1 MVDPSFFRLGL
12 IGWPVEHSLSPVI
25 HTAAL
30 HACGFA
36 GKYELYPVPPLPE
49 GKQDLEEIF
58 LRIRSR
64 EIRGVNVTIPHKQNV
79 IPLLDSL
86 TPVAEKIGAVNTVW
100 LENGKLIGD
109 NTDSDGFLIDLKQ
122 NIPQIPREKTA
133 LVLGA
138 GGSSRAVTYA
148 LSRDGWQVNVAARRL
163 KQARSLADDLSEN
176 QHFDILA
183 IHLDP
188 KVLVKLQPV
197 LIINTTPV
205 GMTPKNSESPW
216 PKEIPFPRGSFI
228 YDLVYNPRQTLFVQ
242 QARDAGLEA
251 SNGLGMLIE
260 QAALAFERWTEN
272 PAPRPAMREA
282 VTKDIKRSHPKKKVE
297 GWL

>member
-1 MVDPSFFRLGL
+1 MADSSFFRLGL

-30 HACGFA
+30 HACGLK
-36 GKYELYPVPPLPE
+36 GKYELFPVLPLLD

-58 LRIRSR
+58 QRMRNG
-64 EIRGVNVTIPHKQNV
+64 EIQGINITIPHKQNV

-86 TPVAEKIGAVNTVW
+86 TPVAHKIGAVNTVC

-109 NTDSDGFLIDLKQ
+109 NTDADGFLNDLKQ
-122 NIPQIPREKTA
+122 NISQIPSEKTA

-163 KQARSLADDLSEN
+163 DQAQSLADDLSEN
-176 QHFDILA
+176 QQFDLSA

-188 KVLVKLQPV
+188 KVLMKLQPG
-197 LIINTTPV
+197 LIVNTTPV
-205 GMTPKNSESPW
+205 GMTPNTTESPW
-216 PKEIPFPRGSFI
+216 LKEISFPIGCFI
-228 YDLVYNPRQTLFVQ
+228 YDLVYNPKETLFVR
-242 QARDAGLEA
+242 QAREAGLEA
-251 SNGLGMLIE
+251 SNGLGMLLE
-260 QAALAFERWTEN
+260 QAALAFERWTGN
-272 PAPRPAMREA
+272 PAPRLAMEEA
-282 VTKDIKRSHPKKKVE
+282 VMKHLKQSHSNKEVE
-297 GWL
+297 GWR